1 MGKRMAAVVVV
12 GFLVV
17 AGCGD
22 DDDASSAEQIIGTW
36 ENDTRATHTFES
48 DETFAAGT
56 AYSASGDPGALGTYT
71 FDGSILTFDTNNEA
85 EEGTGVCNLTIG
97 SYEVTFSDSDT
108 MSWAL
113 IDDECATRWTLT
125 TASPWVRVEDN

>member
-1 MGKRMAAVVVV
+1 MGKRMAAVVVVV

-36 ENDTRATHTFES
+36 ENHTRATHTCES

-56 AYSASGDPGALGTYT
+56 AYRASGDPGALGT
-71 FDGSILTFDTNNEA
+71 
-85 EEGTGVCNLTIG
+85 
-97 SYEVTFSDSDT
+97 
-108 MSWAL
+108 
-113 IDDECATRWTLT
+113 
-125 TASPWVRVEDN
+125 